1 MQKFVIF
8 TDSDTDFDLEDC
20 AEFGFHMISMP
31 YVIDEVTYYPY
42 KDGKPVDFEA
52 FYNLLKKGVM
62 PKTSALAPGEY
73 IEYFEPIFKEGKD
86 ILYVHFSSA
95 MSGTFNAMHLALEE
109 LKEKYPD
116 RKFYEIDTKGIT
128 LNSYPT
134 VRYVGEL
141 YKAGKDAEEIVALA
155 KERVEHQASYF
166 YASDLKFFARSGRVS
181 GFAAFMG
188 SIIGIHPIINMNQ
201 DGVMGSVDKARGKIP
216 TLKKIVQYMIDLEA
230 NVKDY
235 EVYIGNTGA
244 NDEVEII
251 KELIIEQFG
260 EGIKFRE
267 KYVNPTA
274 GSHCGPGNVGVSF
287 YAKHR

>member
-1 MQKFVIF
+1 M
-8 TDSDTDFDLEDC
+8 
-20 AEFGFHMISMP
+20 
-31 YVIDEVTYYPY
+31 
-42 KDGKPVDFEA
+42 
-52 FYNLLKKGVM
+52 
-62 PKTSALAPGEY
+62 
-73 IEYFEPIFKEGKD
+73 
-86 ILYVHFSSA
+86 
-95 MSGTFNAMHLALEE
+95 
-109 LKEKYPD
+109 
-116 RKFYEIDTKGIT
+116 
-128 LNSYPT
+128 
-134 VRYVGEL
+134 
-141 YKAGKDAEEIVALA
+141 
-155 KERVEHQASYF
+155 EHQASYF

-201 DGVMGSVDKARGKIP
+201 DGVMGSVDKARGKMP

-251 KELIIEQFG
+251 KGLITEQFG